1 MVNMHV
7 RFRILFIATALLIQS
22 SCTDLTEFDHT
33 LNAGI
38 NIMHTPDLS
47 VINTIEN
54 ISGARSL
61 CVLPDCFVVV
71 STEGTVTRF
80 DLESHQQTG
89 SFIIGS
95 PSPSGYFEIEYSPS
109 ESTVYIIGALGQI
122 LELSVPDMEFLHNF
136 SVCETPVDIEIAS
149 LKPYFYVAG
158 ANTCRIYEVSKAN
171 NLPGRHCTLVSSP
184 TCMAIGQC
192 QDTILVATMEEVELV
207 STGSDVMRRRVAN
220 YFPHILAIETIP
232 NEDNETRFCAVT
244 NYGFSAMI
252 FTILN
257 YWPGYTGDNPL
268 MTGFVQI
275 EGETHYICTDIIGDY
290 AYVYV
295 LSYLGDNTSRLVCYN
310 SSFYNIESQVD
321 LQGYPLDLEI
331 SPGGTLLVLTTE

>member
-1 MVNMHV
+1 MVDMHV
-7 RFRILFIATALLIQS
+7 RFKTAFIAAALLIQS

-38 NIMHTPDLS
+38 NILQTPGLS
-47 VINTIEN
+47 VVNTIGD

-71 STEGTVTRF
+71 SIEGTVTRF

-122 LELSVPDMEFLHNF
+122 LELSVPDMEFLHSF

-158 ANTCRIYEVSKAN
+158 ANTCQIYEVSKEN
-171 NLPGRHCTLVSSP
+171 NIAGRHCTLASSP
-184 TCMAIGQC
+184 ICMAIDQC
-192 QDTILVATMEEVELV
+192 QDTMLVGTMGKTELVAT
-207 STGSDVMRRRVAN
+207 GPDVMRRRVLD
-220 YFPHILAIETIP
+220 FFHGILAIETVP
-232 NEDNETRFCAVT
+232 NYNNETRLCAVFDR
-244 NYGFSAMI
+244 YSGAMI
-252 FTILN
+252 ATIL
-257 YWPGYTGDNPL
+257 YYFPPGIGELCWAGLIP
-268 MTGFVQI
+268 I
-275 EGETHYICTDIIGDY
+275 EGEIHHICTDIIGNYSY
-290 AYVYV
+290 AYV

-310 SSFYNIESQVD
+310 TTSYNIESQVD
-321 LQGYPLDLEI
+321 LQGYPLDLEV

>member
-1 MVNMHV
+1 MVNTHAK
-7 RFRILFIATALLIQS
+7 FRTVLIAAALLILS

-38 NIMHTPDLS
+38 NILQTPGLS
-47 VINTIEN
+47 VVNTIGD
-54 ISGARSL
+54 ISGASSL

-122 LELSVPDMEFLHNF
+122 LELSVPDMEFLHSF

-158 ANTCRIYEVSKAN
+158 ANTCKIYEVSKEN
-171 NLPGRHCTLVSSP
+171 NLPGRFCTMVASP
-184 TCMAIGQC
+184 TCMAIDQC
-192 QDTILVATMEEVELV
+192 QDTILVGTTGEPELV
-207 STGSDVMRRRVAN
+207 STGSEVMRRRIAE
-220 YFPHILAIETIP
+220 YFPEILAIETVP
-232 NEDNETRFCAVT
+232 HENSDTRLCAVIGYSST
-244 NYGFSAMI
+244 AKIATVLNYFPGFSSDPIMAGHV
-252 FTILN
+252 
-257 YWPGYTGDNPL
+257 P
-268 MTGFVQI
+268 I
-275 EGETHYICTDIIGDY
+275 EGDTHHICTDIIGNYSY
-290 AYVYV
+290 AYV
-295 LSYLGDNTSRLVCYN
+295 LSYLGDNTSRLICYN
-310 SSFYNIESQVD
+310 TTSYNIESQVD
-321 LQGYPLDLEI
+321 LQGYPLDLEV
-331 SPGGTLLVLTTE
+331 SSGGTLLVLTTE

>member
-1 MVNMHV
+1 MVNTHAKFKIV
-7 RFRILFIATALLIQS
+7 LIAAALLIQS

-38 NIMHTPDLS
+38 NILQTPGLS
-47 VINTIEN
+47 VVNTIEN

-71 STEGTVTRF
+71 STEGTLTRF
-80 DLESHQQTG
+80 DLESHEQTG

-95 PSPSGYFEIEYSPS
+95 SSPSAYFEIEYSPS

-122 LELSVPDMEFLHNF
+122 LELSVPDMEFLHSF

-158 ANTCRIYEVSKAN
+158 ANTCRIYEVSKEN
-171 NLPGRHCTLVSSP
+171 NLPGRFCTLVASP
-184 TCMAIGQC
+184 TCMAIDQC
-192 QDTILVATMEEVELV
+192 QDTILVATTGEVEIV
-207 STGSDVMRRRVAN
+207 STGSDVMRRRVAD
-220 YFPHILAIETIP
+220 YFPEIVAIETIP
-232 NEDNETRFCAVT
+232 HENSDTRFCAVI
-244 NYGFSAMI
+244 NYGYSMMI
-252 FTILN
+252 VTILN
-257 YWPGYTGDNPL
+257 YFPGWASNPL
-268 MTGFVQI
+268 MVGNVPI
-275 EGETHYICTDIIGDY
+275 EGEIHHICTDIIGDY
-290 AYVYV
+290 SYAYV

-310 SSFYNIESQVD
+310 TTFYDIESQVD
-321 LQGYPLDLEI
+321 LQGYPLDLEV